1 MSLDD
6 LIAMCRSRLA
16 YLSQL
21 RPSAVSLGDTAQV
34 ERIDAET
41 AQTQTTLNR
50 LLTLG

>member
-6 LIAMCRSRLA
+6 LIAMCKSRLA

-21 RPSAVSLGDTAQV
+21 RSSAVALGDTAQV

-41 AQTQTTLNR
+41 AQTQNTLNK

>member
-21 RPSAVSLGDTAQV
+21 RPSAVALGDTAQV

-41 AQTQTTLNR
+41 AQTQNTLNQ
-50 LLTLG
+50 LLTLT

>member
-1 MSLDD
+1 MSLND

-21 RPSAVSLGDTAQV
+21 RTSAVALGDTAQV

-50 LLTLG
+50 LQTLI